1 MGDEAEFSKGY
12 IKGYREGL
20 YDAWEELSK
29 LAARGYS
36 PTELQIMMRSSKPTL
51 ERMVSDKL
59 AQIEKALGRKL
70 FVEEV
75 ERTKPVSGIELTPG
89 TSILLREERP
99 ERGPAI
105 IRALLSSGAKLLSIS
120 RMHPEQLKNRFGFA
134 GNMIWLTKSEY
145 LAETESDV
153 EFVSPNSLPVLAEA
167 IQQFLDKNPG
177 GVVFLEGLEYMVSQN
192 DPKSVLRF
200 IQLIN
205 EQVLLRKGYLVLS
218 ANPIALDQRDFSL
231 IEREMSQVA

>member
-12 IKGYREGL
+12 VKGYREGL
-20 YDAWEELSK
+20 QDAWEELSK

-36 PTELQIMMRSSKPTL
+36 PTELQIMMKSSKPTL
-51 ERMVSDKL
+51 ERMVEEKI
-59 AQIEKALGRKL
+59 AQIEKALGRRL
-70 FVEEV
+70 FVGEPG
-75 ERTKPVSGIELTPG
+75 RSKPVSGIELTPG

-99 ERGPAI
+99 DKGPAI
-105 IRALLSSGAKLLSIS
+105 IRTLLSSGAKLLSIS
-120 RMHPEQLKNRFGFA
+120 RMHPEQLRNKFGLT
-134 GNMIWLTKSEY
+134 GSMIWLTKSEY
-145 LAETESDV
+145 VSEPESEV

-167 IQQFLDKNPG
+167 IQQFLGKNQG

-218 ANPIALDQRDFSL
+218 ANPIALDPRDFSL